1 MPRLPRLHRVVA
13 QFQDGTQKSRNYLT
27 PEAAAE
33 REGTW
38 WEKGATDVSVV
49 PSYPVIWPSA
59 LDDRF
64 DIPDMVMSRTLWNDL
79 AARLGIKPEAV
90 LSVEVGREHLTVT
103 YDPKPDKPGTVA
115 PRTWV
120 VYIET
125 EES

>member
-1 MPRLPRLHRVVA
+1 MARLPRLHRA
-13 QFQDGTQKSRNYLT
+13 IGLWPDGTRKTRNYLT

-33 REGTW
+33 RTAVWE
-38 WEKGATDVSVV
+38 EKGATVSVD

-64 DIPDMVMSRTLWNDL
+64 DIPDMVLARSAWNDL

-90 LSVEVGREHLTVT
+90 LSVEVKREHLTVT
-103 YDPKPDKPGTVA
+103 YDPKPSKPGTQA
-115 PRTWV
+115 PRIWV
-120 VYIET
+120 VYIEN

>member
-1 MPRLPRLHRVVA
+1 MARLPRLHRAVGVWP
-13 QFQDGTQKSRNYLT
+13 DGTRKTRNYLT

-33 REGTW
+33 RVASWE
-38 WEKGATDVSVV
+38 EKGAAVSVV

-59 LDDRF
+59 LDERF
-64 DIPDMVMSRTLWNDL
+64 DIPDMVISRKLWDDL

-90 LSVEVGREHLTVT
+90 LGVEVQREHLTVT
-103 YDPKPDKPGTVA
+103 YDPKPNKPGTTA

-120 VYIET
+120 VYIEN

>member
-1 MPRLPRLHRVVA
+1 MARLPRLHRAVA
-13 QFQDGTQKSRNYLT
+13 VWPDGTRKTRNYLT

-33 REGTW
+33 RTASW
-38 WEKGATDVSVV
+38 QDKGASEVSVA

-64 DIPDMVMSRTLWNDL
+64 DIPDMVLARSVWSDL

-90 LSVEVGREHLTVT
+90 LGVEVQRDHLVVT
-103 YDPKPDKPGTVA
+103 YDPKPTKPGTAA

-120 VYIET
+120 VYIEN